1 MIEKLRHYKLDR
13 AFTDGVDIILDNA
26 PDVTFRVRLPSQY
39 NRPYSQALYSQLTW
53 QTGEDGSIIPA
64 GDLLATR
71 YAGEDAFLAHCL
83 VSIDGAPAP
92 DNFATEY
99 PGALAELMQKAN
111 DLVQD
116 IEARVS
122 DTVGKS
128 ATILTGPDDGQDA
141 SDSTGNWLPAAG

>member
-1 MIEKLRHYKLDR
+1 MIDKLNRYKLDK
-13 AFTDGVDIILDNA
+13 AFTDGVDIILDKA

-53 QTGEDGSIIPA
+53 ETGDDGSIAPA
-64 GDLLATR
+64 GNLLATR
-71 YAGEDAFLAHCL
+71 YAGEDAFIAHCL
-83 VSIDGAPAP
+83 VSIDGESPP

-116 IEARVS
+116 IESRVS

-128 ATILTGPDDGQDA
+128 ATISTGPGDGQDEK
-141 SDSTGNWLPAAG
+141 DSTENSLTVAG